1 MATRCASAAQGD
13 MGEIYARY
21 GRDIGEIW
29 ARYRGEAVRLSR
41 LEGDARLGRVID
53 QAAQHVDRA

>member
-1 MATRCASAAQGD
+1 